1 MKIDDK
7 TLPTITCAHCGPLE
21 GVSVFEH
28 ARLRVIRAVSQA
40 EASYPAFYRVVW
52 REHVRELSDLSASDL
67 AFCMHAVVAVER
79 TLRERLAPAP
89 LKINIASLGNMV
101 PHLHWHVIA
110 RYAWDAHWPKPVWAA
125 AERAADK
132 GTLDSLKVQLL
143 KVDEAVREALRQ

>member
-7 TLPTITCAHCGPLE
+7 TLPTTTCALCGPLE

-52 REHVRELSDLSASDL
+52 REHVCELSDLSASDL

-79 TLRERLAPAP
+79 TLREQLVPAP
-89 LKINIASLGNMV
+89 LKINVASLGNMV

-125 AERAADK
+125 AERAADAA
-132 GTLDSLKVQLL
+132 TLQSLQAQLPS
-143 KVDEAVREALRQ
+143 VEAAMREALGR